1 MPIRPPLLLLLVAA
15 WFSILLPNNA
25 ILLSP
30 LVQRRADGQ
39 GSTYYQER
47 AAPDAHKARARIAV
61 PDPVTVADLQIERTG
76 QSANVYVINRLSGP
90 VEVEV
95 RFTEQANAQSQP
107 ALPLRQVLPANQRV
121 LVSRIHA
128 SEPERPSSFGIGM
141 TAVPGDPH
149 AIVRDSVYSLPV
161 DETGDWRLG
170 QAFNG
175 RISHN
180 DEQNRY
186 AADLIVDVGT
196 PVFAARGGVVMQ
208 AQSGFDGAGQNRE
221 EFAGRANFIRIL
233 HDDGSMALYAHL
245 QENGV
250 LVQPGQPVALGQVI
264 GYSGNTGFSNGPH
277 LHFSVQV
284 NQGMRLVSVPFRMV
298 GPEGFLP
305 LQTQGE

>member
-1 MPIRPPLLLLLVAA
+1 MSTRPPLLSLLAAA

-25 ILLSP
+25 ILLAP
-30 LVQRRADGQ
+30 IQYRADGQ
-39 GSTYYQER
+39 GSTHYQER
-47 AAPDAHKARARIAV
+47 AAPVADKTRTPSAAS
-61 PDPVTVADLQIERTG
+61 DPVAIADLQIERTG
-76 QSANVYVINRLSGP
+76 QSASVYVINRLSGP

-121 LVSRIHA
+121 LVSRIRA
-128 SEPERPSSFGIGM
+128 NAPERPSSFGIGM

-149 AIVRDSVYSLPV
+149 AIVGDSVYSLPV
-161 DETGDWRLG
+161 DEAGDWRLG

-250 LVQPGQPVALGQVI
+250 LVQPGQPVSLGQVI

-305 LQTQGE
+305 LQAKDE